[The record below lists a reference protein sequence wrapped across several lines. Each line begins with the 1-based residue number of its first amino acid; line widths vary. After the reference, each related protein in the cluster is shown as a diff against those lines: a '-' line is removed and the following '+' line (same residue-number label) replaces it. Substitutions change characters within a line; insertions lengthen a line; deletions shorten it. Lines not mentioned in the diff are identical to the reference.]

1 MLFRFISRVGKL
13 QVPFALYAH
22 LLWCSASCRSFMS
35 ALGWL
40 WDFQYDAQ
48 KLSACQLCEAFKCFL
63 WSSRKLCVPMSI
75 LIMEQQIISQ
85 VCWDREEMNFKTQ
98 LYKVTI
104 LFILLVFFESSQK
117 YSYGF
122 SQPQI
127 KFVSVAL
134 LKMNGGKKKKKNQAK
149 T

>member
-1 MLFRFISRVGKL
+1 
-13 QVPFALYAH
+13 
-22 LLWCSASCRSFMS
+22 
-35 ALGWL
+35 
-40 WDFQYDAQ
+40 
-48 KLSACQLCEAFKCFL
+48 
-63 WSSRKLCVPMSI
+63 
-75 LIMEQQIISQ
+75 
-85 VCWDREEMNFKTQ
+85 MNFKTQ

-117 YSYGF
+117 HSYGF